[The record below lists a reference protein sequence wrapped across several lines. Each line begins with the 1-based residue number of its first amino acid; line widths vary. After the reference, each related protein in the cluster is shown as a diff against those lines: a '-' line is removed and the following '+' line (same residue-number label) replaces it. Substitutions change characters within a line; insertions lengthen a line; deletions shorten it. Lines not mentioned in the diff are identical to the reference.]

1 MLLYPFPTFITLFLA
16 LVTPFHRT
24 FITKD
29 TFLSTLNLSFC
40 LFLAIVT
47 YIIYRWKSYRL
58 YQWRSHNC
66 NHSTYK
72 STLSF
77 FISCF
82 TVSMTPSINGV
93 KISSDLAVLV
103 TSFILSFGI
112 SKVHLF
118 LALTDP
124 RTLILFSIYLLQT
137 KLF

>member
-1 MLLYPFPTFITLFLA
+1 MLLYPFPTFITLFLE

-66 NHSTYK
+66 NHSTYE

-82 TVSMTPSINGV
+82 TVSMTPSINGI

-112 SKVHLF
+112 SKVHPF